1 MDTVSGTIMKMK
13 STLSSSGD
21 VSYSLPLGD
30 SLTEMNGFLG
40 KKITL
45 TWHKKIYDIHDGE
58 LIKKSYAQG
67 HSYKNLMKLP
77 QCDTC
82 IVKPEL
88 CHFDKGT
95 CRDPE
100 WGQRNCMIPHYIYL
114 SITSGVK
121 IGITRETQLP
131 TRWIDQGAVKAIP
144 IAKVG
149 DRKSSGL
156 VEIEI
161 AKEMADKTNWRN
173 MLKGVYEDANLEM
186 MREQIYD
193 SYGDLLDD
201 MGAEEVEDSE
211 TIIKYPI
218 LSLPEKIS
226 SMSFDKSD
234 IIEGTLTGVK
244 GQYLIFDNGVI
255 NMRKHQGYEITL
267 NAQG

>member
-1 MDTVSGTIMKMK
+1 MVKVSGTIMKMK
-13 STLSSSGD
+13 STLDDQGN

-30 SLTEMNGFLG
+30 TLTPLNEHLG
-40 KKITL
+40 KKISL
-45 TWHKKIYDIHDGE
+45 TWNKKIFDIHDGE

-67 HSYKNLMKLP
+67 YSYKNLMKLP

-100 WGQRNCMIPHYIYL
+100 WGQRNCMIEHYIYL

-121 IGITRETQLP
+121 IGITRHTQLP

-144 IAKVG
+144 VAKVG

-173 MLKGVYEDANLEM
+173 MLKGVYQDVNLEM

-201 MGAEEVEDSE
+201 MDAEEVTDSE

-218 LSLPEKIS
+218 LTLPEKIS
-226 SMSFDKSD
+226 SMGFDKNAT
-234 IIEGTLTGVK
+234 IEGTLMGIK

-267 NAQG
+267 DVQG